1 VWFGC
6 NGGVPTRRTAWAVVL
21 VAAFAAGCS
30 DDDTSA
36 PTTAVVP
43 TTLGTLASSVAPTP
57 ATSPPST
64 ESSGPAGRAC
74 ERFPADGAGS
84 LAAIA
89 REPLGTA
96 MAQVPGLSALVAA
109 IEAAG
114 LLPALDGP
122 GPLTI
127 FAPVNAAFEAI
138 PPGELDTLLT
148 DSAALNS
155 LLLYHAVADEL
166 TRAEIV
172 DVGEVATIEGQP
184 VSFVERG
191 DDVSIND
198 GQATVICSDIV
209 TANGVIHMID
219 AVLTP
224 LGASGPS
231 TTAG

>member
-1 VWFGC
+1 
-6 NGGVPTRRTAWAVVL
+6 VPTRRTACAVVL

-30 DDDTSA
+30 DDDDDPSA
-36 PTTAVVP
+36 PTTAAVP
-43 TTLGTLASSVAPTP
+43 TTVGTLASSVAAAP
-57 ATSPPST
+57 ATSPPAT
-64 ESSGPAGRAC
+64 EASGPAGSAC
-74 ERFPADGAGS
+74 ERFPPDGDGS

-96 MAQVPGLSALVAA
+96 MGQVPRLSALVAA
-109 IEAAG
+109 IDAAG

-138 PPGELDTLLT
+138 PPAELDTLLT
-148 DSAALNS
+148 DSAAVNS

-166 TRAEIV
+166 SRAEMV
-172 DVGEVATIEGQP
+172 DAGEVATIEGQP
-184 VSFVERG
+184 LSFVERG
-191 DDVSIND
+191 DRLSIND
-198 GQATVICSDIV
+198 GQATVICSDIA

-224 LGASGPS
+224 PDA
-231 TTAG
+231 

>member
-1 VWFGC
+1 
-6 NGGVPTRRTAWAVVL
+6 VPTRRTACAVVL

-30 DDDTSA
+30 DDDDASA

-43 TTLGTLASSVAPTP
+43 TTIGTLGSTVAPAP
-57 ATSPPST
+57 ATSPPAT
-64 ESSGPAGRAC
+64 EASGPAGPAC
-74 ERFPADGAGS
+74 ERFPEDGEGS

-96 MAQVPGLSALVAA
+96 MAQVPRLSALVAA
-109 IEAAG
+109 IDAAG

-127 FAPVNAAFEAI
+127 LAPVNAAFEAI
-138 PPGELDTLLT
+138 PPAELDTLLT
-148 DSAALNS
+148 DSAAVNS

-166 TRAEIV
+166 SRAEMV
-172 DVGEVATIEGQP
+172 DAGEVATIEGQP
-184 VSFVERG
+184 LSFVERG
-191 DDVSIND
+191 ERLSIND
-198 GQATVICSDIV
+198 GQATVICSDIA

-224 LGASGPS
+224 PDA
-231 TTAG
+231 